1 MARLGQIAENKFN
14 KGLPLPTESWSLP
27 ALSALPL
34 KLPSS
39 TAVTS
44 PLLLLGTVLRS
55 AQSPLNRRH
64 GCFKS
69 TRVKKTT
76 PCKHKSKES
85 RSGCINASM
94 GFQARLLLGQRV
106 PRGRGGQCLRRAEQ
120 ASAGAWLGNVQVRA
134 SRERRGEAAPR
145 EVSAGGHC
153 RTPRL
158 QEQRVQPRN
167 GV

>member
-1 MARLGQIAENKFN
+1 M
-14 KGLPLPTESWSLP
+14 KGPPSTITLRGVGLCP
-27 ALSALPL
+27 LSALPL

-39 TAVTS
+39 TAVIS
-44 PLLLLGTVLRS
+44 PLLLLGTVLGF

-64 GCFKS
+64 RCFKS

-85 RSGCINASM
+85 RSGCISTSV
-94 GFQARLLLGQRV
+94 GFQVRLLLGQRGALWARRSV
-106 PRGRGGQCLRRAEQ
+106 PQAGLTGEQC
-120 ASAGAWLGNVQVRA
+120 AWLRNVQVRA
-134 SRERRGEAAPR
+134 SREHRGEAAPR